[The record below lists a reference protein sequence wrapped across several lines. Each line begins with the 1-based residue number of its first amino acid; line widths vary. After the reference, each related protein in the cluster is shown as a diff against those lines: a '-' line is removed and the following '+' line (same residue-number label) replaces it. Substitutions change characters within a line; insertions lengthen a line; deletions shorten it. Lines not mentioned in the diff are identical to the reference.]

1 MLLVM
6 LTAEMGPCP
15 LVGGTG
21 VRVSVCLAP
30 LQTLALQ

>member
-6 LTAEMGPCP
+6 FTAEIGPCP

-30 LQTLALQ
+30 WQTLVLQ

>member
-15 LVGGTG
+15 LVGVTG

-30 LQTLALQ
+30 